1 MVYTMGVRMYQGQ
14 SNQPKKKLPTYVG
27 DNILESVRGIGTN
40 IGKTVQHDV
49 VSQISQDA
57 LQAIFNTNQR
67 KNEEL
72 PPNEAVQFQ
81 PERQQKPI
89 IRGNEL
95 IQQIKNADQQEV
107 KAKIDAV
114 RKELQSLS
122 KSIQGLQQ
130 EIQSAVMDMPVE
142 AGIYH
147 VNFFEQLRQMLF
159 MMRQQVDN
167 SRVWLEAF
175 QANSKKK
182 RGYWGKYKK
191 HGTLFGL
198 SNERTVATQSG

>member
-14 SNQPKKKLPTYVG
+14 SNQSKKKLPTYVG
-27 DNILESVRGIGTN
+27 DNILESVRGISTN

-49 VSQISQDA
+49 ISQIPQDA

-67 KNEEL
+67 KDQEL

-81 PERQQKPI
+81 PEKQQKPTA
-89 IRGNEL
+89 RGNEL

-130 EIQSAVMDMPVE
+130 EIQSAVMDMPVD

-147 VNFFEQLRQMLF
+147 INFFEQLRQMLF

-175 QANSKKK
+175 QTNSKKK

-191 HGTLFGL
+191 HGTSFGL